1 MFFLKKNQVSTSCQ
15 TVKQFCSLTFFIFL
29 SRFLSSSSLSLSD
42 ELESDEELES
52 LLDELLS
59 LLDESDDDDE
69 EEESLQNEQQKL
81 ILGCETFIR
90 WLPGEGGGEGRGEV
104 IH

>member
-1 MFFLKKNQVSTSCQ
+1 MCEKLLCFFNR
-15 TVKQFCSLTFFIFL
+15 KQQWINRFPRKWLNSSPLTFFIFL

-59 LLDESDDDDE
+59 LLLESDDDE
-69 EEESLQNEQQKL
+69 EEESLQNEV
-81 ILGCETFIR
+81 
-90 WLPGEGGGEGRGEV
+90 EV
-104 IH
+104 IKYRMY

>member
-1 MFFLKKNQVSTSCQ
+1 MTKIEVKNSKVQKGLFVKKNQVSTSSQ

-69 EEESLQNEQQKL
+69 EESLQNEK
-81 ILGCETFIR
+81 
-90 WLPGEGGGEGRGEV
+90 
-104 IH
+104 

>member
-1 MFFLKKNQVSTSCQ
+1 MTKKCKKRPFFKINQVSTSSQ
-15 TVKQFCSLTFFIFL
+15 TVKQLCSLTFFIFL

-59 LLDESDDDDE
+59 LLDESEEDE
-69 EEESLQNEQQKL
+69 SEEESLQNEQQK
-81 ILGCETFIR
+81 INFR
-90 WLPGEGGGEGRGEV
+90 
-104 IH
+104 